1 MGANIFVGILTAI
14 VIFAGISAWRME
26 NIGDKNNENNKKDEK

>member
-14 VIFAGISAWRME
+14 VIFAGVTAWRME
-26 NIGDKNNENNKKDEK
+26 NIGDKNNEKNKDKN